1 MLLTTEKL
9 SKAYK
14 SRKKGE
20 PVFWAAKEVCVE
32 IPEGKTVGLLGPSG
46 SGKSTVGQMIV
57 GLIEASSGEIF
68 YKGERLSYPLKGELR
83 KKIQILFQHP
93 EVSFNPML
101 PLTRSMVEPYKLMKK
116 DSSEKAIL
124 ADIERFGLH
133 REHLYRTPLE
143 LSGGELQRAALARV
157 LVLEPELII
166 LDEPTSMLDVISQ
179 AQIVHFLQE
188 YQKEHET
195 AYLLSPTTRCWRRP
209 SATRS
214 TRSGKESVRKK
225 KCKRTTRNF
234 PVGKMT
240 EWERLQPKSYFEL
253 TIRLKK
259 KIE

>member
-101 PLTRSMVEPYKLMKK
+101 P
-116 DSSEKAIL
+116 
-124 ADIERFGLH
+124 
-133 REHLYRTPLE
+133 
-143 LSGGELQRAALARV
+143 V
-157 LVLEPELII
+157 LVINGC
-166 LDEPTSMLDVISQ
+166 
-179 AQIVHFLQE
+179 HR
-188 YQKEHET
+188 
-195 AYLLSPTTRCWRRP
+195 SP
-209 SATRS
+209 
-214 TRSGKESVRKK
+214 
-225 KCKRTTRNF
+225 
-234 PVGKMT
+234 PVNDN
-240 EWERLQPKSYFEL
+240 RL
-253 TIRLKK
+253 
-259 KIE
+259 

>member
-1 MLLTTEKL
+1 M
-9 SKAYK
+9 
-14 SRKKGE
+14 
-20 PVFWAAKEVCVE
+20 E

-101 PLTRSMVEPYKLMKK
+101 PLIRSMVEPYKLMKK

-124 ADIERFGLH
+124 SDIERFGLH

-143 LSGGELQRAALARV
+143 LSGGELQRARPGAGPGAGAGTHHSGRTHQHAGRDLPGPDR
-157 LVLEPELII
+157 P
-166 LDEPTSMLDVISQ
+166 
-179 AQIVHFLQE
+179 FLQE

-195 AYLLSPTTRCWRRP
+195 AYLFITHNKVLAKTVCDEIYEIREGICTK
-209 SATRS
+209 
-214 TRSGKESVRKK
+214 KE
-225 KCKRTTRNF
+225 
-234 PVGKMT
+234 M
-240 EWERLQPKSYFEL
+240 
-253 TIRLKK
+253 
-259 KIE
+259 

>member
-101 PLTRSMVEPYKLMKK
+101 PLIRSMVEPYKLMKK

-124 ADIERFGLH
+124 SDIERFGSLGASLPDTAGAF
-133 REHLYRTPLE
+133 RR
-143 LSGGELQRAALARV
+143 RASSEPSPGAV
-157 LVLEPELII
+157 LVLSRNSSFWTNP
-166 LDEPTSMLDVISQ
+166 P
-179 AQIVHFLQE
+179 A
-188 YQKEHET
+188 
-195 AYLLSPTTRCWRRP
+195 CW
-209 SATRS
+209 T
-214 TRSGKESVRKK
+214 
-225 KCKRTTRNF
+225 
-234 PVGKMT
+234 
-240 EWERLQPKSYFEL
+240 
-253 TIRLKK
+253 
-259 KIE
+259 

>member
-32 IPEGKTVGLLGPSG
+32 FPEGKTVGLLGPSG

-101 PLTRSMVEPYKLMKK
+101 PLIRSMVEPYKLMKK

-195 AYLLSPTTRCWRRP
+195 AYLFITHNKVLAKTVCDEIYEIREGICTK
-209 SATRS
+209 
-214 TRSGKESVRKK
+214 KE
-225 KCKRTTRNF
+225 
-234 PVGKMT
+234 M
-240 EWERLQPKSYFEL
+240 
-253 TIRLKK
+253 
-259 KIE
+259 

>member
-1 MLLTTEKL
+1 MLLKTENL
-9 SKAYK
+9 SKAYE

-20 PVFWAAKEVCVE
+20 PVFWAAREVWLE
-32 IPEGKTVGLLGPSG
+32 IPEGKTIGLLGPSG

-57 GLIEASSGEIF
+57 GLAKPTSGKIF
-68 YKGERLSYPLKGELR
+68 FKGECLDKPLTGELR

-101 PLTRSMVEPYKLMKK
+101 PLIRSMVEPYKLMKK

-124 ADIERFGLH
+124 ADMERFGLH

-143 LSGGELQRAALARV
+143 LSGGELQRAALVRV
-157 LVLEPELII
+157 LVLEPELIV

-195 AYLLSPTTRCWRRP
+195 AYLFITHNKVLAKTICDEIYEIREGICTK
-209 SATRS
+209 
-214 TRSGKESVRKK
+214 KE
-225 KCKRTTRNF
+225 
-234 PVGKMT
+234 M
-240 EWERLQPKSYFEL
+240 
-253 TIRLKK
+253 
-259 KIE
+259 

>member
-101 PLTRSMVEPYKLMKK
+101 PLIRSMVEPYKLMKK

-166 LDEPTSMLDVISQ
+166 LD
-179 AQIVHFLQE
+179 
-188 YQKEHET
+188 
-195 AYLLSPTTRCWRRP
+195 
-209 SATRS
+209 
-214 TRSGKESVRKK
+214 
-225 KCKRTTRNF
+225 
-234 PVGKMT
+234 
-240 EWERLQPKSYFEL
+240 
-253 TIRLKK
+253 
-259 KIE
+259 

>member
-101 PLTRSMVEPYKLMKK
+101 PLIRSMVEPYKLMKK

-143 LSGGELQRAALARV
+143 LSGGEPETAKLVQYWLTPEITEQKLTGNKAVFKGV
-157 LVLEPELII
+157 LVFKALLLGADGTPQVMSRQLPLSQYCELRGDYADDELQVQICVTGSEAE
-166 LDEPTSMLDVISQ
+166 LVHMEDEP
-179 AQIVHFLQE
+179 
-188 YQKEHET
+188 
-195 AYLLSPTTRCWRRP
+195 
-209 SATRS
+209 RS
-214 TRSGKESVRKK
+214 TQAKNHPLWHTHPR
-225 KCKRTTRNF
+225 
-234 PVGKMT
+234 
-240 EWERLQPKSYFEL
+240 
-253 TIRLKK
+253 
-259 KIE
+259 